1 MKDPAVAFGIPKS
14 HGCIFNVP
22 RASGFFRVVLRIL
35 GSFEIANVPKKAR
48 KIQRCGTGGIKWQNS
63 NLL

>member
-1 MKDPAVAFGIPKS
+1 MKDPAVAFGIPRG

-35 GSFEIANVPKKAR
+35 GSFEITNVLKKAR
-48 KIQRCGTGGIKWQNS
+48 KIQRSGTGGKEWQNS